1 MKTIADFRDNDVQ
14 QYNSRL
20 EQLEDLVDVTSFQEV
35 LEMLANVA
43 GEKAEHLR
51 VNWQSENDARI
62 YDEVEEVLIKTMVT
76 LQKNRVTQYK
86 L

>member
-62 YDEVEEVLIKTMVT
+62 YDDIEEILINTMIK
-76 LQKNRVTQYK
+76 LQKKGINT
-86 L
+86 

>member
-1 MKTIADFRDNDVQ
+1 MKTIADFRNNDVQ

-62 YDEVEEVLIKTMVT
+62 YDDIEEILINTMIK
-76 LQKNRVTQYK
+76 LQKKGINT
-86 L
+86 

>member
-35 LEMLANVA
+35 LELLANVA

-62 YDEVEEVLIKTMVT
+62 YDDIEEIIISTMIK
-76 LQKNRVTQYK
+76 LQKKEGFRP
-86 L
+86 

>member
-14 QYNSRL
+14 QYNNRL
-20 EQLEDLVDVTSFQEV
+20 EQVEDLVDVTSFQEV

-62 YDEVEEVLIKTMVT
+62 YDDIEEILINTMIK
-76 LQKNRVTQYK
+76 LQKKGINT
-86 L
+86 